1 MDNKIKK
8 QEKDYFAP
16 IVWTIAIAALCFGLI
31 TYKTDYE
38 MTDDAYVEGRLIT
51 VSSKIPGY
59 VLHQYCE
66 DKQEVNKGDILLELD
81 PSLYGAAYQKA
92 QDDLKKAKI
101 KLSLIRQGL
110 MENTDNVDVEEP
122 RRNLFSRFHFG
133 QSNFENYHTKYEDK
147 YTLEKEANKDCL
159 TEAVTKDEKELKK
172 EEQKAIQELKRKD
185 NEEPEKDEKRI
196 NLHEEIQRLEA
207 EVEQAKLNL
216 SYTRVFAPRS
226 GTISTIKVSEGE
238 YIASGQA
245 LYSIIPKRVW
255 ICANF
260 TKEQSEK
267 IYAGQA
273 VTVKISTFPT
283 KKFKGVVDSVN
294 TFSKDPENNGSNK
307 VPVRIMF
314 IEDYSEFNINPGT
327 AVSVRVKTR

>member
-1 MDNKIKK
+1 MNNQNKK
-8 QEKDYFAP
+8 QEKDYFSP
-16 IVWTIAIAALCFGLI
+16 IVWTIAIVALLFGLI
-31 TYKTDYE
+31 TYTTDYE
-38 MTDDAYVEGRLIT
+38 STDDAYVEGRLIT

-66 DKQEVNKGDILLELD
+66 EKQDVNKGDVLMELD
-81 PSLYGAAYQKA
+81 PSLYGAAFSKA
-92 QDDLKKAKI
+92 QEDLKNAKI
-101 KLSLIRQGL
+101 KLSLIKQGL
-110 MENTDNVDVEEP
+110 IENTDNVDVEEP
-122 RRNLFSRFHFG
+122 KKNIFSRFRFG
-133 QSNFENYHTKYEDK
+133 QNNFENYHTKYEDK

-159 TEAVTKDEKELKK
+159 TEPVTKDEKQLRK

-185 NEEPEKDEKRI
+185 NEEPEKEEKRV

-216 SYTRVFAPRS
+216 SYTRIYAPRS

-238 YIASGQA
+238 YIAAGQD
-245 LYSIIPKRVW
+245 LYTLIPKRVW

-260 TKEQSEK
+260 SREQAEK

-273 VTVKISTFPT
+273 VYVKISTFPR

-294 TFSKDPENNGSNK
+294 TFEKDIAENNGK

-314 IEDYSEFNINPGT
+314 IEDYSAYNINPGT
-327 AVSVRVKTR
+327 TVSVRVKIK